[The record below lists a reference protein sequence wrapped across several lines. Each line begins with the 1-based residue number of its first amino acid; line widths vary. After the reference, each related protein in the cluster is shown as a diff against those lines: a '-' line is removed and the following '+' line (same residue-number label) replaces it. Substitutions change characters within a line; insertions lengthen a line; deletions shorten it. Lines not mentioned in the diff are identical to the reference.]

1 MSCLPRPPPPP
12 AVSQLSAFRSPS
24 RSPQRS
30 QPGQRLTRMRIRER
44 LCPNLL
50 LRPRPWPPSDTDLC
64 WSLPDTH
71 ISPAPSQTTG
81 CPCFRPPPSL
91 TTTDTHCQASHR
103 FRHTEITSESNIQSK
118 DLKSLIIFWVQ
129 SIRKDRK
136 ERKFFK

>member
-1 MSCLPRPPPPP
+1 MVCTYVLWWPHLCPPSLITLCHAATHCEPESETRHIPPPPPPPPP

-30 QPGQRLTRMRIRER
+30 RQHRLTRMRIRER

-64 WSLPDTH
+64 WSLPDTLMCTAH

-81 CPCFRPPPSL
+81 CPCFRPPPSY
-91 TTTDTHCQASHR
+91 HHR
-103 FRHTEITSESNIQSK
+103 HPLSGFS
-118 DLKSLIIFWVQ
+118 
-129 SIRKDRK
+129 
-136 ERKFFK
+136 